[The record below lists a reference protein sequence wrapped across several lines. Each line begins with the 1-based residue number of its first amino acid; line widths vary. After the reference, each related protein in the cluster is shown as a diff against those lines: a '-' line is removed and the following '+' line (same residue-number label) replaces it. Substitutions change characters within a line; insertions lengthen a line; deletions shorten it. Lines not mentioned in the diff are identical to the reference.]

1 MEPPKGSNMKKLSAI
16 VILLVELAILAG
28 LLWACS
34 RLSDL
39 GIQSIPML
47 IVLIMLPLL
56 CVIHWGILR
65 ERHIENKTRLKL
77 AFLTGPSIFLC
88 ILLTFC
94 LSLQLKVIGIGRSSK
109 NAMHVAEEK
118 GVPVQYWRICNDER
132 VESELLIYSMLLA
145 SLCIIYGNRY
155 SVSRSQNM
163 KHTYPKK
170 GKDNTS

>member
-1 MEPPKGSNMKKLSAI
+1 MKKICVLM
-16 VILLVELAILAG
+16 VIILELAILIG

-34 RLSDL
+34 RLSEL
-39 GIQSIPML
+39 GTQGIPML

-56 CVIHWGILR
+56 CVVCWGILKKR
-65 ERHIENKTRLKL
+65 RIENITRLKL

-109 NAMHVAEEK
+109 DAMIAAENK
-118 GVPVQYWRICNDER
+118 GVPVQYWRICNDDR
-132 VESELLIYSMLLA
+132 VESELLIYSMLLI

-155 SVSRSQNM
+155 SASRSLAINDASQEKSND
-163 KHTYPKK
+163 KSCLTQK
-170 GKDNTS
+170 